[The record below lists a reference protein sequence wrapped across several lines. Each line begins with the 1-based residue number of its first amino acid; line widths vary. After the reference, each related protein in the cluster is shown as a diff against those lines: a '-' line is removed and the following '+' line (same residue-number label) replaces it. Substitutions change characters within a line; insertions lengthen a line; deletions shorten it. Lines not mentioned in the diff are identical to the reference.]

1 MGLYQVPEQF
11 QERLR
16 QEFGDKL
23 RIRWSDY
30 WNEWQVEQKIRRG
43 KVGQPITRDR
53 YHDDTVRYRDGYAWV
68 MSIKQGTRFPCP
80 TCEMPLSA
88 PTRVT
93 EMLSCRHC
101 QLKGYEHH
109 WIACHWPFDE
119 TLIDHFKK
127 MEREIDDRS
136 RLVKESEQKLKT
148 QMQRQ
153 ALEPTLA
160 AFEDRFNKLAGIPS
174 VGYTGRETMW
184 ER

>member
-1 MGLYQVPEQF
+1 
-11 QERLR
+11 
-16 QEFGDKL
+16 
-23 RIRWSDY
+23 
-30 WNEWQVEQKIRRG
+30 
-43 KVGQPITRDR
+43 
-53 YHDDTVRYRDGYAWV
+53 
-68 MSIKQGTRFPCP
+68 
-80 TCEMPLSA
+80 
-88 PTRVT
+88 
-93 EMLSCRHC
+93 
-101 QLKGYEHH
+101 
-109 WIACHWPFDE
+109 
-119 TLIDHFKK
+119 